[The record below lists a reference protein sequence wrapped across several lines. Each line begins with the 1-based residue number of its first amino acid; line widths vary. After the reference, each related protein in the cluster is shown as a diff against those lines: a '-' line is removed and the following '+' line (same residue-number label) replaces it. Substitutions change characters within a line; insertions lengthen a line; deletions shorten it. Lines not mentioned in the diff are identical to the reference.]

1 VKHHPALP
9 YADVGVFMAALRGR
23 GGITARALEFTILTA
38 TRTSEVLGARWDEI
52 DLQQRLWTVPAG
64 RMTKEN
70 NVVNLRAANELL
82 A

>member
-1 VKHHPALP
+1 
-9 YADVGVFMAALRGR
+9 
-23 GGITARALEFTILTA
+23 
-38 TRTSEVLGARWDEI
+38 VLGARWDEI